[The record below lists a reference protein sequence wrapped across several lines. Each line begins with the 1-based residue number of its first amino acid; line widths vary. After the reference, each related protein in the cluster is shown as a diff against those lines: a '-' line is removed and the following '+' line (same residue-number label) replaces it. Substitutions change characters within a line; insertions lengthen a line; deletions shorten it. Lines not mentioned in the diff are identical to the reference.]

1 MKYLDYFKEKLNAV
15 PLPIAAQT
23 VETLLVQLFSAFTE
37 LVESQINFLHQSTK
51 LHLINNALPL
61 LQYIRGNNIK
71 VTFNTPNIYKC
82 NLLVYT
88 NGTITWLGQSIN
100 DDNTSF
106 QGNKSTLKL
115 INIVLIP
122 AKASTTSDTIEITL
136 YDVTDRNQQ
145 NYNFNGDEYIELSS
159 GTVWSESIEVY
170 VNGIKWKAVNY
181 IKEANVNSFIVTLN
195 EFKRPVIIFPVNKPV
210 GFGEIYYRISNPSF
224 NTEIKAVISGIQ
236 SNFNTVLNITDYTK
250 FSGVPNTSQ
259 LKNIVRLYYENNNWS
274 AEKVISKVLTI
285 NGILQAKL
293 TRLDTKVINIEITT
307 SDNTLTGYLGL
318 ILYELED
325 YIAYSGDEV
334 RITLGGTLLINMQ
347 VNINGVE
354 TSSVYDALI
363 EYLTANNTLKIGDIY
378 QLIESN
384 IVGNSQI
391 VSAEFTPVMHVHELT
406 SLTLTIENQRV
417 LQESLLL
424 QVVAVSSTNCAIYE
438 VVNGQSIF
446 IANIVTN
453 AVSQYVVLT
462 NDINLKIA
470 LVGTLTIG
478 NYNLYEY
485 TPSLLTNSE
494 VTPNY
499 SFRVGTLTVTFN

>member
-1 MKYLDYFKEKLNAV
+1 MKYLDYFKDKIKSV

-37 LVESQINFLHQSTK
+37 LVESQINFLHQATK
-51 LHLINNALPL
+51 LHLVSNALPL

-71 VTFNTPNIYKC
+71 MTFNTPNIYKC
-82 NLLVYT
+82 TLLVYT
-88 NGTITWLGQSIN
+88 NGTTTWLGQTIT

-106 QGNKSTLKL
+106 QGDKSILKL
-115 INIVLIP
+115 INTVLIP

-136 YDVTDRNQQ
+136 YDVTDRNKQ
-145 NYNFNGDEYIELSS
+145 NYNFSGDEYIELNN

-170 VNGIKWKAVNY
+170 VNGTKWKAVNY
-181 IKEANVNSFIVTLN
+181 MKEANVNSFIVTMN
-195 EFKRPVIIFPVNKPV
+195 EFKRPVIVFPTNKPV

-224 NTEIKAVISGIQ
+224 NTNIKAVISNIQ
-236 SNFNTVLNITDYTK
+236 STYNTVLNIVDYTK
-250 FSGVPNTSQ
+250 FSGVPVTSQ
-259 LKNIVRLYYENNNWS
+259 LKNIVQLYYENNNWS
-274 AEKVISKVLTI
+274 AQKVVSKVLTI
-285 NGILQAKL
+285 NGILQVKL

-307 SDNTLTGYLGL
+307 VDNTLNGYLGL
-318 ILYELED
+318 ILYELKD

-347 VNINGVE
+347 VNITGTE
-354 TSSVYDALI
+354 TSSVYDALFD
-363 EYLTANNTLKIGDIY
+363 YLSNNNTLKIGDIY
-378 QLIESN
+378 QLIESK

-391 VSAEFTPVMHVHELT
+391 VSAEFTPVMHVHEMN

-424 QVVAVSSTNCAIYE
+424 QVVAVSSTTCAIYE
-438 VVNGQSIF
+438 IVNGQSIF
-446 IANIVTN
+446 ITNILANG
-453 AVSQYVVLT
+453 VSQYVVLT

-478 NYNLYEY
+478 YYNLYEY

-499 SFRVGTLTVTFN
+499 SFRVGTLSVTFN